1 MKFIP
6 GTKFNNRTGTNT
18 KLFKNNKIYIL
29 LDISLNADGNAIY
42 KFSQNG
48 EVKEVIFKSISEAD
62 RWLETIIV

>member
-1 MKFIP
+1 
-6 GTKFNNRTGTNT
+6 RTGTNT